1 MRLSSKELISINSL
15 FRIPTIHRFNYA
27 FTLLYHHC
35 KSIVCSR
42 YVRYGMPLVRVCYG
56 SGKGCQVFFRS
67 LMYICAMRVIHELS
81 SETEFNEPI
90 VTLGTYDGVHL
101 GHQQIIRTMVAAAKS
116 QGRESVLLTFHPHPR
131 MVLYPDSHTVRLI
144 DTVDE
149 KLKKL
154 EELGLDTVIL
164 YPFTSKFSRLTAV
177 EFVRDVLVGQI
188 GVKHMLVGHDH
199 HFGKNREGNFQ
210 QLADMGAIYDF
221 TVEEIRA
228 FQLDGTTISSTKI
241 RKSLSEGDM
250 RTVEQ
255 FLGAPYQ
262 LSGTVIHGNKLGRT
276 IGFPTANIEM
286 DQATKMLPAIGVYAV
301 RIALNGRIL
310 NGVMNIGKKPTVQQT
325 EKISVEVFIFDF
337 SEDIYGETLTVSFYD
352 RLRGEQQFSS
362 IDALKEQLGKDEQQA
377 RTILTA
383 LP

>member
-1 MRLSSKELISINSL
+1 
-15 FRIPTIHRFNYA
+15 
-27 FTLLYHHC
+27 
-35 KSIVCSR
+35 
-42 YVRYGMPLVRVCYG
+42 
-56 SGKGCQVFFRS
+56 
-67 LMYICAMRVIHELS
+67 MYICGMRVLHELS
-81 SETEFNEPI
+81 PEVSFNEPI

-101 GHQQIIRTMVAAAKS
+101 GHQQIIRSMVAEAKE

-149 KLKKL
+149 KLAKL
-154 EELGLDTVIL
+154 EKLGLDTVIL

-210 QLADMGAIYDF
+210 HLVDLGALYDF
-221 TVEEIRA
+221 TVEEIQA
-228 FQLDGTTISSTKI
+228 VDLNGTAISSTKI
-241 RKSLSEGDM
+241 RKALSEGDM
-250 RTVEQ
+250 KTAEHY
-255 FLGAPYQ
+255 LGAPYR
-262 LSGTVIHGNKLGRT
+262 LSGTVVHGNKLGRT

-301 RIALNGRIL
+301 NVDLNGRTL

-325 EKISVEVFIFDF
+325 EKIFVEVFIFDF
-337 SEDIYGETLTVSFYD
+337 SEDIYGETLTVSFHS
-352 RLRGEQQFSS
+352 RLRGEQQFGS
-362 IDALKEQLGKDEQQA
+362 IEALKEQLGKDEKEA
-377 RTILTA
+377 RTILA
-383 LP
+383 DRV